1 MSCRSY
7 RADGSAGEKR
17 DALLETPEKAQPIG
31 RYRVPAGEAQ
41 SELRIKNSRFIGT
54 AGHAPGA
61 EAVEAFIARVRA
73 RYPDAD
79 HHAWAFK
86 LGEGPQGPFGSS
98 DDGEPGGTA
107 GRPML
112 AVLQD
117 SGLREV
123 VVVGTRFFGGI
134 KLGTG
139 GLVRAY
145 SGAAREALQKLPT
158 QECVLHHLGRIT
170 IDYGLYGALEHLLP
184 RYAVR
189 VEEALFTDKVTLLLA
204 VPHERAD
211 EFTGLLAELSKGQV
225 VMAGNWLEDRYIVD
239 PAGRRGARER
249 EAAGT
254 HGA

>member
-1 MSCRSY
+1 MARREMKREARS
-7 RADGSAGEKR
+7 
-17 DALLETPEKAQPIG
+17 ETREEFQPVV
-31 RYRVPAGEAQ
+31 RYRIPAGEVQ
-41 SELRIKNSRFIGT
+41 SELVIKNSRFIGT
-54 AGHAPGA
+54 VGRAPSA

-73 RYPDAD
+73 LYPGAD

-86 LGEGPQGPFGSS
+86 LGEGPRGPFGSS

-158 QECVLHHLGRIT
+158 QECVLHHLGRIE
-170 IDYGLYGALEHLLP
+170 IDYGLYGALERLLP

-189 VEEALFTDKVTLLLA
+189 VEEALFADKVSLLLA
-204 VPHERAD
+204 VPHERAGA
-211 EFTGLLAELSKGQV
+211 FAGLLAEMSKGQV
-225 VMAGNWLEDRYIVD
+225 AMAGNWIEDRYLVD
-239 PAGRRGARER
+239 GGR
-249 EAAGT
+249 
-254 HGA
+254 